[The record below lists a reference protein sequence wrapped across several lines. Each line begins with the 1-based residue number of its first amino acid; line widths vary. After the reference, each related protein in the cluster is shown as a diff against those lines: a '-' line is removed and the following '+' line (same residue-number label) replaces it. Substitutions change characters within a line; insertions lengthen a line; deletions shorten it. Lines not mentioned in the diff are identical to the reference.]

1 MGASPVRRRGV
12 TTFVAVGLLLWI
24 VASFVSNTSLASR
37 SGVGSSVR
45 AALDERDRELENL
58 ESNVSELKAIIAA
71 YGMTPAPSGRKGK
84 KRAEKSH
91 RREKDDVDV
100 LEEATDS
107 PRSGNTRDA
116 DTDGDAAGDIG
127 QQMRTAGLVKSRLQL
142 ALDAFDDTDDQKQDS
157 SALGDHEEVV
167 PDEKKEQKT
176 RRPAKRKSK
185 IRDKVINNDGD
196 YDASE
201 PEKVEDNREEEVD
214 AFETKVPPA
223 RAAKGK
229 KKKRGKKKIAQLL
242 EEADSESDEDADT
255 YETAKP
261 RDKKKAKR
269 KPASEPETG
278 AFQNEKGTGRGIDAL
293 GVRETLEDD
302 PPDTF
307 AVVIFTY
314 RRAEMLKKCIER
326 VLSLTGDDPNFRI
339 FVSQDGRSTD
349 VDAVIESFASQVTR
363 LIHDRNDTGATA
375 KEKRLHFEPYYAI
388 AHHYGWAMN
397 EIFSVSSYNRLV
409 ILEEDLEVAND
420 FFEYMRAA
428 SPLLDDDT
436 FFCVSAWN
444 DNGQANLVA
453 DEKALYLT
461 DFFPGLGWMLSRK
474 LWQEMR
480 RSWPA
485 GFWDDWMRQPRHR
498 NGRVCLRPE
507 IPRSFMWC
515 DAGGVSRGQFCREH
529 LSRMKLDDRPVKWGQ
544 DVDYSRFKKPA
555 YDNWLDGVIA
565 KATPARDASEISGG
579 GDFVFYYTTN
589 YEFREIA
596 SQFGLMT
603 DFKDNVPRTAYRGIV
618 TFRWKGS
625 RVHLASRFILYE

>member
-157 SALGDHEEVV
+157 SALGDHE
-167 PDEKKEQKT
+167 
-176 RRPAKRKSK
+176 
-185 IRDKVINNDGD
+185 
-196 YDASE
+196 
-201 PEKVEDNREEEVD
+201 
-214 AFETKVPPA
+214 
-223 RAAKGK
+223 
-229 KKKRGKKKIAQLL
+229 
-242 EEADSESDEDADT
+242 
-255 YETAKP
+255 
-261 RDKKKAKR
+261 
-269 KPASEPETG
+269 
-278 AFQNEKGTGRGIDAL
+278 
-293 GVRETLEDD
+293 ETLEDD

-498 NGRVCLRPE
+498 NGR
-507 IPRSFMWC
+507 
-515 DAGGVSRGQFCREH
+515 
-529 LSRMKLDDRPVKWGQ
+529 
-544 DVDYSRFKKPA
+544 PA